1 MLGKEVP
8 GHCHKQK
15 YLTRTSFAFVK
26 THDCKKNQLNR
37 NEIVTIPVWLT
48 EEKIAAVNHETKQI
62 KGIANILPKLPKK
75 K

>member
-1 MLGKEVP
+1 MVSHAGQRGP
-8 GHCHKQK
+8 
-15 YLTRTSFAFVK
+15 RTLSIV
-26 THDCKKNQLNR
+26 KNQLNR
-37 NEIVTIPVWLT
+37 NEIVNIPVGLT